1 MHLLFNI
8 DALLSLFDQSS
19 IAKLNDSQYYLALEL
34 CKFLEKK
41 NQDSLYLWT
50 YKDTKAPI
58 VSYLESEYGYNPE
71 HTYWASN
78 PLELLDYIR
87 DTCQVPENK
96 IVFVDYQANK
106 SLPYQT
112 ALSKTQYTRIG
123 PLDFIVES
131 ESRHYRE
138 TKKYIS
144 CYAKEF
150 MKLCIM
156 ASVIHIDAVRPEGSD
171 EFLQGSC
178 SHLAHSRTV
187 EIHQGMFS

>member
-1 MHLLFNI
+1 MKPPSIVIDHFLSTKWSKKLFTINHYELQNGKCI
-8 DALLSLFDQSS
+8 VTQELS
-19 IAKLNDSQYYLALEL
+19 A
-34 CKFLEKK
+34 
-41 NQDSLYLWT
+41 YLWT

-150 MKLCIM
+150 ANCYMNAYYI
-156 ASVIHIDAVRPEGSD
+156 
-171 EFLQGSC
+171 
-178 SHLAHSRTV
+178 
-187 EIHQGMFS
+187 

>member
-1 MHLLFNI
+1 M
-8 DALLSLFDQSS
+8 FDQSS

-58 VSYLESEYGYNPE
+58 VSYLDSEYGYNPE

-150 MKLCIM
+150 ANCYMNALNNPVPVSLLSGDRKPQIRFLGNHH
-156 ASVIHIDAVRPEGSD
+156 SGSGNLYHKS
-171 EFLQGSC
+171 F
-178 SHLAHSRTV
+178 R
-187 EIHQGMFS
+187 M

>member
-1 MHLLFNI
+1 M
-8 DALLSLFDQSS
+8 
-19 IAKLNDSQYYLALEL
+19 
-34 CKFLEKK
+34 
-41 NQDSLYLWT
+41 
-50 YKDTKAPI
+50 
-58 VSYLESEYGYNPE
+58 
-71 HTYWASN
+71 
-78 PLELLDYIR
+78 ELLDYIR

-150 MKLCIM
+150 ANCYMNAYYI
-156 ASVIHIDAVRPEGSD
+156 
-171 EFLQGSC
+171 
-178 SHLAHSRTV
+178 
-187 EIHQGMFS
+187 

>member
-71 HTYWASN
+71 HTYWGSN
-78 PLELLDYIR
+78 PLELVDYIR

-150 MKLCIM
+150 ANCYMNAYYI
-156 ASVIHIDAVRPEGSD
+156 
-171 EFLQGSC
+171 
-178 SHLAHSRTV
+178 
-187 EIHQGMFS
+187 

>member
-1 MHLLFNI
+1 MSTTTCKKRKPYKRGARNKTTKTSTLLKDYFNKNNI
-8 DALLSLFDQSS
+8 IFYQRTAEQN
-19 IAKLNDSQYYLALEL
+19 IEV
-34 CKFLEKK
+34 FLVPYDIQK
-41 NQDSLYLWT
+41 QDI
-50 YKDTKAPI
+50 TKAPI

-150 MKLCIM
+150 ANCYMNAYYI
-156 ASVIHIDAVRPEGSD
+156 
-171 EFLQGSC
+171 
-178 SHLAHSRTV
+178 
-187 EIHQGMFS
+187 

>member
-1 MHLLFNI
+1 MLNLTIINPLLIPDTIVVFNI
-8 DALLSLFDQSS
+8 DALLSLFNQNS
-19 IAKLNDSQYYLALEL
+19 IAKLNDSRYYLAPEL

-41 NQDSLYLWT
+41 NQDSLYLWS
-50 YKDTKAPI
+50 YNGAKVPI
-58 VSYLESEYGYNPE
+58 VSYLENEYGYNPE
-71 HTYWASN
+71 HTYWAIN

-96 IVFVDYQANK
+96 IAFVDYQANK
-106 SLPYQT
+106 SLPYQA
-112 ALSKTQYTRIG
+112 ALSKTQYTRID

-150 MKLCIM
+150 ANCYLNTYY
-156 ASVIHIDAVRPEGSD
+156 R
-171 EFLQGSC
+171 
-178 SHLAHSRTV
+178 
-187 EIHQGMFS
+187 

>member
-150 MKLCIM
+150 ANCYMNAYYI
-156 ASVIHIDAVRPEGSD
+156 
-171 EFLQGSC
+171 
-178 SHLAHSRTV
+178 TV
-187 EIHQGMFS
+187 